1 MSNLNNSEHA
11 YSKSELHNIKWAIK
25 RNFIYKNNSVDDQ
38 IFKHLSDVITKNIT
52 FEVGLNIGCGFH
64 TPYDKLMN
72 KISMKTINI
81 DTSLAVRLFRPI
93 SGKRLKLSETN
104 WKYNLGKLNPQIIYC
119 FHSFS
124 FININWLNFVEYCTE
139 NNIKFCFD
147 WPVTNSDNAQTGTN
161 KFCVDEGA
169 NELLKI
175 LLKNKYNFYDLSNYE
190 ETVSINLVNSGDRL
204 IVNNF

>member
-1 MSNLNNSEHA
+1 MSNLNNAEHA
-11 YSKSELHNIKWAIK
+11 YSKSEFHNIKWAIK
-25 RNFIYKNNSVDDQ
+25 RNFIYRKNNVDDQ
-38 IFKHLSDVITKNIT
+38 ILKHLSGLITKNIT
-52 FEVGLNIGCGFH
+52 FEVGLNIGCGFY

-72 KISMKTINI
+72 KISTKIVNI

-93 SGKRLKLSETN
+93 SGKRLKLSEKN
-104 WKYNLGKLNPQIIYC
+104 WKNILRKINPQVIYC

-124 FININWLNFVEYCTE
+124 FININWINFVEYCAE

-147 WPVTNSDNAQTGTN
+147 WSIAFSNNAETGINS
-161 KFCVDEGA
+161 FCVNEGA

-175 LLKNKYNFYDLSNYE
+175 LLKNKYNFYELSDYE
-190 ETVSINLVNSGDRL
+190 ETVSKKSVNSGDRL

>member
-1 MSNLNNSEHA
+1 MSNLNNAEHA

-25 RNFIYKNNSVDDQ
+25 RNFIYRKNNVDDQ
-38 IFKHLSDVITKNIT
+38 IFKHLSEVITKNIT
-52 FEVGLNIGCGFH
+52 FEVGLNIGCGFY

-81 DTSLAVRLFRPI
+81 DTSLAVRLFRPM
-93 SGKRLKLSETN
+93 SSKRLKLSNTN
-104 WKYNLGKLNPQIIYC
+104 WKYILGKINPQIIYC

-124 FININWLNFVEYCTE
+124 FININWLNFVEYCNE
-139 NNIKFCFD
+139 NKIKFCFD
-147 WPVTNSDNAQTGTN
+147 WSIANSDNAETGIN
-161 KFCVDEGA
+161 RFCVNEGA
-169 NELLKI
+169 NDLLKI

-190 ETVSINLVNSGDRL
+190 ETVSINSVSSGDRL